1 VFQEKYVLKVHPQ
14 RKNVLK
20 VNIAKIMHQ
29 ACILEIV
36 KQATTAHLQMLK
48 QQRILENIYVLQVA
62 IAQKEVVF
70 PLPVLQ
76 VHIPQVSVPRLLPI
90 ALLALLDKYAVEAV
104 HKIVQLFAMRATI
117 VPWELKI
124 VLWLSMYVIW
134 DMSAQLGRRIKLNVN
149 QAIINH

>member
-1 VFQEKYVLKVHPQ
+1 MFQEKYVLKVHPQ

-29 ACILEIV
+29 GYILEIV

-48 QQRILENIYVLQVA
+48 QQRIRENISVLQVA
-62 IAQKEVVF
+62 IAQKEVAF

-90 ALLALLDKYAVEAV
+90 ALLALLEKYVVEAV
-104 HKIVQLFAMRATI
+104 QKKVQLFAMRATT
-117 VPWELKI
+117 VPWESKI
-124 VLWLSMYVIW
+124 ALWLSLYVIW
-134 DMSAQLGRRIKLNVN
+134 DTSAQLGRPIKLNVN
-149 QAIINH
+149 LAIINH